1 MLVCDVQDDLPV
13 NFMDIQ
19 TPVIIELEFMAS
31 HETFLHNI
39 ECWSTKKDGLKDQ
52 MMAFHDATRTRS
64 MKTWATRVLTHFT
77 TLDSWVG
84 AYKKTLFDEYIVS
97 IRSEWCDDRILDISA
112 YSIDTGRKILGYITD
127 INTWLDSVTRNLYQI
142 RNAALVREATH
153 PTPMNKVLMTWSA
166 TALNEINDLGKHL
179 ETHANRIH
187 TYLKMSCNV

>member
-1 MLVCDVQDDLPV
+1 MLVCDVSDDLPL

-31 HETFLHNI
+31 HETILHNI